1 MAWGYEKCF
10 TIEHDNTLKRRI
22 DCKDCIYYDSSDK
35 SCMKRPLYLP
45 VDGYNSW
52 RNCKYFELDH
62 SVSHYDEKSLQYVH
76 ELARRK
82 RQQEQQSQQKKT
94 TGVKKTVQTKQAVKP
109 KEKGIPV
116 VHDEK
121 IKAKPQMKRL
131 RDGSLFC
138 VVETFPKGKKLQTEL
153 VPIIKS
159 GGSGK
164 KIMIGRDAEEN
175 KIYITNKAYTKEAIE
190 KVYQVLNGKVQ
201 VRNRNDCRSLL
212 LSSTE

>member
-62 SVSHYDEKSLQYVH
+62 SVSPYDEKSLQYVH

-82 RQQEQQSQQKKT
+82 IQREQQSQQKKT

-190 KVYQVLNGKVQ
+190 KVYQVLNGKSAGKEQ
-201 VRNRNDCRSLL
+201 K
-212 LSSTE
+212 

>member
-82 RQQEQQSQQKKT
+82 RQQEQSQQKKT
-94 TGVKKTVQTKQAVKP
+94 TGVKKTVQTKQTVKP
-109 KEKGIPV
+109 KEKDIPI

-138 VVETFPKGKKLQTEL
+138 VVETFLKGKKLQTEL

-164 KIMIGRDAEEN
+164 KIMIGRDVEEN

-190 KVYQVLNGKVQ
+190 KVYQVLNGKNAGKKQ
-201 VRNRNDCRSLL
+201 K
-212 LSSTE
+212 

>member
-82 RQQEQQSQQKKT
+82 RQREQQSQQKKT

-121 IKAKPQMKRL
+121 IKVKPQMKRL

-190 KVYQVLNGKVQ
+190 KVYQVLNGKSAGKEQ
-201 VRNRNDCRSLL
+201 K
-212 LSSTE
+212 

>member
-82 RQQEQQSQQKKT
+82 IQREHQSQQKKT

-190 KVYQVLNGKVQ
+190 KVYQVLNGKSAGKEQ
-201 VRNRNDCRSLL
+201 K
-212 LSSTE
+212 

>member
-1 MAWGYEKCF
+1 MAWRYEKCF

-82 RQQEQQSQQKKT
+82 RQQEQQAQQKKT
-94 TGVKKTVQTKQAVKP
+94 TGIKKTVQTKQNVKP
-109 KEKGIPV
+109 KEKGIPI

-164 KIMIGRDAEEN
+164 KIMIGRDTEAN

-190 KVYQVLNGKVQ
+190 KVYQVLNGKSAGKKQ
-201 VRNRNDCRSLL
+201 K
-212 LSSTE
+212 

>member
-82 RQQEQQSQQKKT
+82 RQQEQQAQQKKAT
-94 TGVKKTVQTKQAVKP
+94 SVKKTVQTKQAVKP
-109 KEKGIPV
+109 KEKGMPI

-121 IKAKPQMKRL
+121 IKAKLQMKRL

-164 KIMIGRDAEEN
+164 KIMIGRDTEEN

-190 KVYQVLNGKVQ
+190 KVYQVLNGKSAGKKQ
-201 VRNRNDCRSLL
+201 K
-212 LSSTE
+212 

>member
-22 DCKDCIYYDSSDK
+22 DCKDCIYYDFSDK

-62 SVSHYDEKSLQYVH
+62 SVSHYDEKSLQYGH

-82 RQQEQQSQQKKT
+82 RQQEQQSQQKKA

-164 KIMIGRDAEEN
+164 KIMIGRDDEEN

-190 KVYQVLNGKVQ
+190 KVYQVLNGKSAGKKQ
-201 VRNRNDCRSLL
+201 K
-212 LSSTE
+212 

>member
-190 KVYQVLNGKVQ
+190 KVYQVLNGKSAGKKQ
-201 VRNRNDCRSLL
+201 K
-212 LSSTE
+212 

>member
-82 RQQEQQSQQKKT
+82 RQQEHQSQQKKA
-94 TGVKKTVQTKQAVKP
+94 TGVKKTVQIKQAVKP

-190 KVYQVLNGKVQ
+190 KVYQVLNGKRAGKKQ
-201 VRNRNDCRSLL
+201 K
-212 LSSTE
+212 

>member
-82 RQQEQQSQQKKT
+82 IQREQQSQQKKT

-175 KIYITNKAYTKEAIE
+175 KIYITNKAYTKETIE
-190 KVYQVLNGKVQ
+190 KVYQVLNGKSAGKEQ
-201 VRNRNDCRSLL
+201 K
-212 LSSTE
+212 

>member
-82 RQQEQQSQQKKT
+82 RQQEQQSQK
-94 TGVKKTVQTKQAVKP
+94 KKTVQTKQNAKP

-121 IKAKPQMKRL
+121 IKAKLQMKRL

-138 VVETFPKGKKLQTEL
+138 VVETFPKGKKIQTEL
-153 VPIIKS
+153 VSIIKL

-164 KIMIGRDAEEN
+164 KIMIGRDVEEK

-190 KVYQVLNGKVQ
+190 KVYQVLNGKSAGKKQ
-201 VRNRNDCRSLL
+201 K
-212 LSSTE
+212 

>member
-10 TIEHDNTLKRRI
+10 IIEHDNTLKRRI

-82 RQQEQQSQQKKT
+82 IQREQQSQQKKT

-190 KVYQVLNGKVQ
+190 KVYQVLNGKSAGKEQ
-201 VRNRNDCRSLL
+201 K
-212 LSSTE
+212 

>member
-82 RQQEQQSQQKKT
+82 RQQEQWQKTIHQFVLDSHIYASSSTHMQSS
-94 TGVKKTVQTKQAVKP
+94 QTYNLT
-109 KEKGIPV
+109 
-116 VHDEK
+116 D
-121 IKAKPQMKRL
+121 
-131 RDGSLFC
+131 
-138 VVETFPKGKKLQTEL
+138 T
-153 VPIIKS
+153 
-159 GGSGK
+159 
-164 KIMIGRDAEEN
+164 
-175 KIYITNKAYTKEAIE
+175 
-190 KVYQVLNGKVQ
+190 YQVSGEKLMPELY
-201 VRNRNDCRSLL
+201 RPP
-212 LSSTE
+212 

>member
-82 RQQEQQSQQKKT
+82 RQQEQQAQQKKT
-94 TGVKKTVQTKQAVKP
+94 TGIKKTVQTKQNVKP
-109 KEKGIPV
+109 KEKGIPI

-159 GGSGK
+159 GSGK
-164 KIMIGRDAEEN
+164 KIMIGRDTEAN

-190 KVYQVLNGKVQ
+190 KVYQVLNGKSAGKKQ
-201 VRNRNDCRSLL
+201 K
-212 LSSTE
+212 

>member
-10 TIEHDNTLKRRI
+10 MIEHDNTLKRRI

-82 RQQEQQSQQKKT
+82 RQQEQQAQQKKT
-94 TGVKKTVQTKQAVKP
+94 TGIKKTVQTKQNVKP
-109 KEKGIPV
+109 KEKGIPI

-164 KIMIGRDAEEN
+164 KIMIGRDTEAN

-190 KVYQVLNGKVQ
+190 KVYQVLNGKSAGKKQ
-201 VRNRNDCRSLL
+201 K
-212 LSSTE
+212 

>member
-82 RQQEQQSQQKKT
+82 RQQEQQAQQKNT
-94 TGVKKTVQTKQAVKP
+94 TGIKKTVQTKQNVKP
-109 KEKGIPV
+109 KEKGIPI

-164 KIMIGRDAEEN
+164 KIMIGRDTEAN

-190 KVYQVLNGKVQ
+190 KVYQVLNGKSAGKKQ
-201 VRNRNDCRSLL
+201 K
-212 LSSTE
+212 

>member
-82 RQQEQQSQQKKT
+82 RQREQQSQQKKT

-131 RDGSLFC
+131 RNGSLFC

-190 KVYQVLNGKVQ
+190 KVYQVLNGKSAGKEQ
-201 VRNRNDCRSLL
+201 K
-212 LSSTE
+212 

>member
-1 MAWGYEKCF
+1 
-10 TIEHDNTLKRRI
+10 
-22 DCKDCIYYDSSDK
+22 
-35 SCMKRPLYLP
+35 MKRPLYLP

-82 RQQEQQSQQKKT
+82 RQQEQQSQQKKA
-94 TGVKKTVQTKQAVKP
+94 TGVKKTVQTKGTVKL

-121 IKAKPQMKRL
+121 IKVKPQMKRL

-159 GGSGK
+159 GGLGK

-190 KVYQVLNGKVQ
+190 KVYQVLNGKSAGEKQ
-201 VRNRNDCRSLL
+201 K
-212 LSSTE
+212 

>member
-82 RQQEQQSQQKKT
+82 IQREQQSQQKKT

-175 KIYITNKAYTKEAIE
+175 KIYITNKAYTKEADR
-190 KVYQVLNGKVQ
+190 KSVV
-201 VRNRNDCRSLL
+201 
-212 LSSTE
+212 

>member
-22 DCKDCIYYDSSDK
+22 DCKDCIYYDFSDK

-82 RQQEQQSQQKKT
+82 IQREQQSQQKKT

-190 KVYQVLNGKVQ
+190 KVYQVLNGKSAGKEQ
-201 VRNRNDCRSLL
+201 K
-212 LSSTE
+212 

>member
-10 TIEHDNTLKRRI
+10 IIEHDNTLKRRI

-62 SVSHYDEKSLQYVH
+62 SVSHYDEKSLPYVH

-82 RQQEQQSQQKKT
+82 RQQEQQSQQKKA

-190 KVYQVLNGKVQ
+190 KVYQVLNGKSAGKKQ
-201 VRNRNDCRSLL
+201 K
-212 LSSTE
+212 

>member
-82 RQQEQQSQQKKT
+82 IQREQQSQQKKT

-116 VHDEK
+116 VRDEK

-190 KVYQVLNGKVQ
+190 KVYQVLNGKSAGKEQ
-201 VRNRNDCRSLL
+201 K
-212 LSSTE
+212 

>member
-62 SVSHYDEKSLQYVH
+62 SVSHYDEKSLPYVH

-82 RQQEQQSQQKKT
+82 RQQEQQSQQKKA

-138 VVETFPKGKKLQTEL
+138 VVEIFPKGKKLQTEL

-190 KVYQVLNGKVQ
+190 KVYQVLNGKSAGKEQ
-201 VRNRNDCRSLL
+201 K
-212 LSSTE
+212 

>member
-10 TIEHDNTLKRRI
+10 IIEHDNTLKRRI

-82 RQQEQQSQQKKT
+82 RQQSQQKKA

-190 KVYQVLNGKVQ
+190 KVYQILNEKSAGKKQ
-201 VRNRNDCRSLL
+201 K
-212 LSSTE
+212 

>member
-1 MAWGYEKCF
+1 MAWGYERSF

-22 DCKDCIYYDSSDK
+22 DCKDCIYYDSDDK

-52 RNCKYFELDH
+52 RNCKHFELDH

-82 RQQEQQSQQKKT
+82 RQQEQQSQQKKA
-94 TGVKKTVQTKQAVKP
+94 TGVKKTVQTKKNVKP
-109 KEKGIPV
+109 KEKNISI

-131 RDGSLFC
+131 QDGSLFC
-138 VVETFPKGKKLQTEL
+138 VVETFPKGKKL
-153 VPIIKS
+153 
-159 GGSGK
+159 
-164 KIMIGRDAEEN
+164 
-175 KIYITNKAYTKEAIE
+175 
-190 KVYQVLNGKVQ
+190 
-201 VRNRNDCRSLL
+201 
-212 LSSTE
+212 

>member
-52 RNCKYFELDH
+52 RSCKYFELDH

-82 RQQEQQSQQKKT
+82 RQQEQQAQQKKAT
-94 TGVKKTVQTKQAVKP
+94 VVKKTVQTKQAVKL
-109 KEKGIPV
+109 KEKGIPI
-116 VHDEK
+116 VHEEQ

-164 KIMIGRDAEEN
+164 KIMIGRDAEKN

-190 KVYQVLNGKVQ
+190 KVYQVLNGKSAGKKQ
-201 VRNRNDCRSLL
+201 K
-212 LSSTE
+212 

>member
-22 DCKDCIYYDSSDK
+22 DCKDCIYHDSSDK

-82 RQQEQQSQQKKT
+82 RQQEQQSQQKKA
-94 TGVKKTVQTKQAVKP
+94 TGVKKTVQTKGTVKL

-159 GGSGK
+159 GGLGK

-190 KVYQVLNGKVQ
+190 KVYQVLNGKSAGEKQ
-201 VRNRNDCRSLL
+201 K
-212 LSSTE
+212 

>member
-52 RNCKYFELDH
+52 RNCKHFELYH

-82 RQQEQQSQQKKT
+82 RQQEQQSQQKKA

-121 IKAKPQMKRL
+121 IKAKSQMKRL

-190 KVYQVLNGKVQ
+190 KVYQVLNGKSAGKKQ
-201 VRNRNDCRSLL
+201 K
-212 LSSTE
+212 

>member
-116 VHDEK
+116 VHDKK
-121 IKAKPQMKRL
+121 IKVKPQMKRL

-138 VVETFPKGKKLQTEL
+138 VVETFPKGKKLQNEL

-164 KIMIGRDAEEN
+164 KIMIGRDAEVN

-190 KVYQVLNGKVQ
+190 KVYQVLNGKSVGKKQ
-201 VRNRNDCRSLL
+201 K
-212 LSSTE
+212 

>member
-22 DCKDCIYYDSSDK
+22 DCKDCIYYDSSDR

-52 RNCKYFELDH
+52 RNCKYFELDQ
-62 SVSHYDEKSLQYVH
+62 SVSHYDEKNVQYVY

-82 RQQEQQSQQKKT
+82 RQQEQQTQQKKT
-94 TGVKKTVQTKQAVKP
+94 VQNKKVVQVKQTVKP
-109 KEKGIPV
+109 KEKGVPV

-121 IKAKPQMKRL
+121 IKARTQVKRL
-131 RDGSLFC
+131 QDGYIFC
-138 VVETFPKGKKLQTEL
+138 VVENFPKGKNFQTEL

-159 GGSGK
+159 GGTRK
-164 KIMIGRDAEEN
+164 KIMIGRDIQEK

-190 KVYQVLNGKVQ
+190 KVYQVLNTKSAGKK
-201 VRNRNDCRSLL
+201 RK
-212 LSSTE
+212 

>member
-10 TIEHDNTLKRRI
+10 IIEHDNTLKRRI

-82 RQQEQQSQQKKT
+82 RQQSQQKKA

-153 VPIIKS
+153 VPTIKS

-190 KVYQVLNGKVQ
+190 KVYQILNEKSAGKKQ
-201 VRNRNDCRSLL
+201 K
-212 LSSTE
+212 